1 MRKVCLVLCA
11 AMLLFGCA
19 SASEA
24 PKTEFKAQSTT
35 QDVMESLVAHPAQE
49 IWDAVKVE
57 IDEKGTHET
66 KPQTKEQ
73 WQEIGYAARGLAE
86 ASTLL
91 MYEGRVED
99 HGEWAKHVQD
109 LSKTALEAAKAADDQ
124 DPDAL
129 MTAGGNI
136 YEVCTKCH
144 ETYLEKV
151 ELKRTGG
158 KPAEAPL
165 NAPPGASKAP
175 APAPA
180 PTK

>member
-1 MRKVCLVLCA
+1 
-11 AMLLFGCA
+11 
-19 SASEA
+19 
-24 PKTEFKAQSTT
+24 
-35 QDVMESLVAHPAQE
+35 MESLVAHMAQE
-49 IWDAVKVE
+49 IWDSVKIE

-66 KPQTKEQ
+66 KPRNKEE
-73 WQEIGYAARGLAE
+73 WQEVGYAARGLAE

-99 HGEWAKHVQD
+99 HGEWEKYVKQMVET
-109 LSKTALEAAKAADDQ
+109 SLEAAKAAEDQ

-144 ETYLEKV
+144 ETYLDKV
-151 ELKRTGG
+151 MLKRTGG
-158 KPAEAPL
+158 KPEEVAPL
-165 NAPPGASKAP
+165 AAPPGASKAE
-175 APAPA
+175 A

>member
-11 AMLLFGCA
+11 ATLLYGCA
-19 SASEA
+19 SSDA
-24 PKTEFKAQSTT
+24 PKTEFKAVSTT

-66 KPQTKEQ
+66 KPQNKEQ

-86 ASTLL
+86 SSSLL

-99 HGEWAKHVQD
+99 HGEWEKYVKQMVETS
-109 LSKTALEAAKAADDQ
+109 LQAAKAADDQ

-151 ELKRTGG
+151 QLKRTGG
-158 KPAEAPL
+158 KPADAPVT
-165 NAPPGASKAP
+165 APPGAPK
-175 APAPA
+175 APA